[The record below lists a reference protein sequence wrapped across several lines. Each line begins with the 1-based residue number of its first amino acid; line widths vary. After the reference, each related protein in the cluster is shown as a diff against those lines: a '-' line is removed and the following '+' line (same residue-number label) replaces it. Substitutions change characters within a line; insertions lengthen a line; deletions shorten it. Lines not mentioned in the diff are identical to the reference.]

1 MCIRFFLFIAAFFL
15 LHTATPAQETERSH
29 YLFPEFT
36 RATLLMKT
44 GAQTTQT
51 VNYNTLTEEMVFVS
65 RGRHLAIDQEEAL
78 RIDTVYIRGRAF
90 FPAGEAF
97 LEKLVVRDDWELHAV
112 HKCRLAFPGS
122 PAAYGGTSVT
132 SSATV
137 YSSLIARGLAY
148 DLELPEDID
157 VDPYTEYIFRKD
169 EEEHRF
175 VSLRQ
180 IRRFYR
186 DQRDRIRSYE
196 RAQDVAFDDPQS
208 VRHLFTHMEQND

>member
-1 MCIRFFLFIAAFFL
+1 MSVRHLFFIAACFFI
-15 LHTATPAQETERSH
+15 HTTSPAQEAERSH

-36 RATLLMKT
+36 RGTLLMKS

-51 VNYNTLTEEMVFVS
+51 LNYNTLTEEMVFVS

-90 FPAGEAF
+90 FPSADAF
-97 LEKLVVRDDWELHAV
+97 FERLVTHDDWELHAV
-112 HKCRLAFPGS
+112 HKCRLNFPGS

-157 VDPYTEYIFRKD
+157 VDPFTEYLFRKD
-169 EEEHRF
+169 GEEQRF

-196 RAQDVAFDDPQS
+196 RAYDVVFDDPQS
-208 VRHLFTHMEQND
+208 ILHLFSHMEQSP